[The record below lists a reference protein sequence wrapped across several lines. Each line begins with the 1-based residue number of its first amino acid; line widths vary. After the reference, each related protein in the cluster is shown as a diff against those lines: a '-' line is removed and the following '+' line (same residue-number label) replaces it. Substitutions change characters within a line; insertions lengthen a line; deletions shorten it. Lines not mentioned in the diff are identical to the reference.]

1 MEEEFQK
8 DRFSVIS
15 MSELMNEDSKE
26 ERDRKR
32 KQILEEEA
40 EESDEGNPLGELAAE
55 MDQDEEEDGDG
66 ESNDDADEANRELLR
81 GTQVEKK
88 KKKKNALSKYP
99 FLRFGEGILSYLK
112 LQYQLNLIFVGLTAL
127 AMVNVFIFSSFT
139 GFDGLNYVPWEAKYS
154 FGNMG
159 FATS

>member
-1 MEEEFQK
+1 MTDRLAEAFTKKFEQMEEEFQK

-55 MDQDEEEDGDG
+55 MDQD
-66 ESNDDADEANRELLR
+66 
-81 GTQVEKK
+81 
-88 KKKKNALSKYP
+88 
-99 FLRFGEGILSYLK
+99 
-112 LQYQLNLIFVGLTAL
+112 
-127 AMVNVFIFSSFT
+127 
-139 GFDGLNYVPWEAKYS
+139 
-154 FGNMG
+154 
-159 FATS
+159 